1 MLKILERPY
10 AAPVVASLM
19 REGTPAL
26 LARLFAARN
35 VAQTDWLTHP
45 LKGLLPWQSLMNA
58 EAAAHFLVDL
68 IEKKIPT
75 VIVADYD
82 CDGATACACMMRALS
97 AWGADIAYVVP
108 DRMVHGYGLTAS
120 VVRLVRERFP
130 RTQVI
135 LTVDNGISS
144 HEGIEEARALGIKVC
159 VTDHHLPSK
168 EYGLPEAEV
177 LVDPSQPGDA
187 FASKALAGVGV
198 AWYVL
203 WATQTLLWAKGRKS
217 AFKVSSLLPLVAVG
231 TVADVVFLDEN
242 NRRLVQ
248 AGLSALRKGEAC
260 AGLIALAKAGYQV
273 KSLDKLTTQDI
284 GFGIAP
290 RLNAAGRLETMDI
303 GIECLLTDD
312 AQRAKDFAKTL
323 DALNRSRQDI
333 EFETVEACFQAAM
346 NQVHEHR
353 VGIVAFD
360 ASWHAG
366 VIGIVA
372 GRLKEHFYRP
382 TFVLTR
388 DEDSGQWKGSGR
400 SIPGINLKD
409 VLDALDKR
417 HPKVLVKF
425 GGHAM
430 AAGVTVA
437 AGRIEEFCAAFE
449 EEVRDFIAGSDLG
462 ETLLQQIIYHDGSL
476 PSAYLSASGVAQFE
490 PMPWGQGF
498 PAPVFCD
505 EFEIVQVESSG
516 KHRHHLKMQV
526 RRDGMTFQAMKFHH
540 RGDLP
545 TPGQSLCFPYQ
556 VSTHGSEI
564 VLVML

>member
-1 MLKILERPY
+1 MLTILERPY
-10 AAPVVASLM
+10 SPLVVASLM

-231 TVADVVFLDEN
+231 TVADVVSLDEN

-260 AGLIALAKAGYQV
+260 AGLIALAKAGYKV

-312 AQRAKDFAKTL
+312 TQRAKDLAKTL

-333 EFETVEACFQAAM
+333 EFETVEACFQAAI

-388 DEDSGQWKGSGR
+388 EEDSGQWKGSGR

-449 EEVRDFIAGSDLG
+449 QEVRDFIAGSDLG
-462 ETLLQQIIYHDGSL
+462 EMLLQKIIYHDGSL
-476 PSAYLSASGVAQFE
+476 PSACLSTPGVAQFE
-490 PMPWGQGF
+490 AIPWGQGF

-505 EFEIVQVESSG
+505 EFEIVQIESSG
-516 KHRHHLKMQV
+516 KHHNHLKMQV
-526 RRDGMTFQAMKFHH
+526 RREGITFTAMKFHH

-545 TPGQSLCFPYQ
+545 PLGKRLEMPYQ
-556 VSTHGSEI
+556 VSIGADEI
-564 VLVML
+564 VLIMQ